1 MSFLERL
8 KNLFLSPGAGGAGS
22 KFNAKLLLL
31 LILGVALITFNSFI
45 SCSKE
50 RAAPVEDAAPPV
62 ITEDVSPDLLE
73 QELAALLNQIR
84 GVNNAAVRLTLEDS
98 GRVELA
104 YDREQTRRQTIEQ
117 DSGGGTREI
126 IEDTS
131 RLTHVILRDAQGREV
146 PLVERENQPRY
157 RGVLVVAD
165 GVEDPAV
172 RAGVVEA
179 LRVVLNLPYHRITV
193 LPRGN

>member
-8 KNLFLSPGAGGAGS
+8 KNLFLPPGEGGAGS
-22 KFNAKLLLL
+22 KFNARLLLL
-31 LILGVALITFNSFI
+31 LILGVALITFNSFL
-45 SCSKE
+45 SCSKD
-50 RAAPVEDAAPPV
+50 RPAPVEYTAPPV
-62 ITEDVSPDLLE
+62 TEDMSPE
-73 QELAALLNQIR
+73 VQERELAVLLNQIR
-84 GVNNAAVRLTLEDS
+84 GVSNAAVRLTLENS
-98 GRVELA
+98 GGAELA
-104 YDREQTRRQTIEQ
+104 YDREQTRRQTVEQ

-146 PLVERENQPRY
+146 PLVVRENQPRY

-165 GVEDPAV
+165 GVENPAV

-179 LRVVLNLPYHRITV
+179 LRAVLNLPYHRITV

>member
-8 KNLFLSPGAGGAGS
+8 KKMFMSPGEGGAGS
-22 KFNAKLLLL
+22 KYNSRLLLL
-31 LILGVALITFNSFI
+31 LLLGVALITFNSYL
-45 SCSKE
+45 SCSND
-50 RAAPVEDAAPPV
+50 RAAPMEHAAPPAMEV
-62 ITEDVSPDLLE
+62 VPPDVQE

-98 GRVELA
+98 GRAELA
-104 YDREQTRRQTIEQ
+104 YDREQTRRQTVEQ

-146 PLVERENQPRY
+146 PLVVRENQPRY

-172 RAGVVEA
+172 RASVVEA
-179 LRVVLNLPYHRITV
+179 LRAVLNLPYHRITV